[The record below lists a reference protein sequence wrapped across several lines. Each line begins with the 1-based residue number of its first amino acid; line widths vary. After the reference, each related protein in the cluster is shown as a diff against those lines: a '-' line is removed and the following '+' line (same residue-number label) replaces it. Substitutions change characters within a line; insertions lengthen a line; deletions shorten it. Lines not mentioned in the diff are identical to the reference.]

1 MPRLYTFRER
11 AFVKHGDRFDAA
23 SIHVERVFKPMEHVT
38 LPLNAVA
45 DRLVPVSS
53 HPRVVRWRLD
63 CALDRLE
70 IADSQRR
77 FGYLLD
83 RFHEAAHANGDFGAH
98 RECRSDTFAPVG
110 RMIPAG

>member
-45 DRLVPVSS
+45 DRLVPVSRFPS
-53 HPRVVRWRLD
+53 VASATCPTAFMTPPTRTATLAR
-63 CALDRLE
+63 
-70 IADSQRR
+70 IGNADPTPS
-77 FGYLLD
+77 L
-83 RFHEAAHANGDFGAH
+83 
-98 RECRSDTFAPVG
+98 RSG
-110 RMIPAG
+110 G